1 MTYIFKGLDLVDT
14 LPEELWTEVHNIVQE
29 AANKAIPKKK
39 KRKKAEWLSER
50 ALQIAD
56 KRREVNSKGER
67 ERYTQ
72 LNAEFQRIGRRDETA
87 FLNKQCKEIE
97 ENKRKDKTRD
107 LFKKTGN
114 IKGQFHP
121 KMGTINGRNGKK
133 PNRSRKDQEEME
145 RRDIQKRC

>member
-1 MTYIFKGLDLVDT
+1 M
-14 LPEELWTEVHNIVQE
+14 PEELWTEVHNIVQE

-72 LNAEFQRIGRRDETA
+72 LNAESQRIGRRDETA

>member
-1 MTYIFKGLDLVDT
+1 MNGFKGLDLVKSV
-14 LPEELWTEVHNIVQE
+14 PEELWTEVHNIVQE

>member
-1 MTYIFKGLDLVDT
+1 M
-14 LPEELWTEVHNIVQE
+14 PEELWTEVHNIVQE

>member
-1 MTYIFKGLDLVDT
+1 MY
-14 LPEELWTEVHNIVQE
+14 
-29 AANKAIPKKK
+29 IPKKK
-39 KRKKAEWLSER
+39 KYKKAKQLSEEV
-50 ALQIAD
+50 LQIAD